1 MKKIISLFLLAIF
14 CFYSQIYAQ
23 NRAGELMQQAQENL
37 DKKEYIKA
45 RYLFLQAYNSFA
57 SQDNYAKAVECG
69 VNASALYHRENYYKE
84 AFDLLRSAE
93 MVVTTGEQKT
103 GKAMPELRFRINKE
117 RLQIY
122 INTKNPARA
131 KELLG
136 RLEETAKASRNDSLS
151 NDLLY
156 TQANYYYTFGMNTQ
170 GDAATNRLI
179 SQYKEQKNY
188 AKVDECYKTLINI
201 ARKANNAG
209 VVARTYDKYILWTD
223 SVKALT
229 AQDELNAL
237 KQKYDESLTTI
248 QEKDDSLSAKQY
260 IIIGLCVLA
269 AILAAALVL
278 GAIVLL
284 RFIVLTRKQKKP
296 SALPTST
303 TS

>member
-117 RLQIY
+117 RLQDIHQHQESCTRQR
-122 INTKNPARA
+122 IAGPV
-131 KELLG
+131 G
-136 RLEETAKASRNDSLS
+136 RDS
-151 NDLLY
+151 
-156 TQANYYYTFGMNTQ
+156 Q
-170 GDAATNRLI
+170 G
-179 SQYKEQKNY
+179 
-188 AKVDECYKTLINI
+188 I
-201 ARKANNAG
+201 A
-209 VVARTYDKYILWTD
+209 
-223 SVKALT
+223 
-229 AQDELNAL
+229 Q
-237 KQKYDESLTTI
+237 
-248 QEKDDSLSAKQY
+248 
-260 IIIGLCVLA
+260 
-269 AILAAALVL
+269 
-278 GAIVLL
+278 
-284 RFIVLTRKQKKP
+284 RFP
-296 SALPTST
+296 E
-303 TS
+303 